1 MYYQNICHINNYLY
15 IYFYPE
21 INKIYK
27 YSIKM
32 SSNPIVC
39 DRIKLRL
46 GKNKKNSRVL
56 KYQVKKQLD
65 LDFLNTI
72 DSTNPNVS
80 PNINTTMI
88 SSTTNDLDDDT
99 EYNFKS
105 LSRIPEEYIV
115 ANSPEELESLIL
127 TILNKP
133 NVREILSVII
143 GDEISHRISR
153 GDIAIRIDNTTY
165 NKNGIVGVS
174 NASTKPIHEVQE
186 TPAQPIESIQPTQS
200 IESTEQ

>member
-1 MYYQNICHINNYLY
+1 
-15 IYFYPE
+15 
-21 INKIYK
+21 
-27 YSIKM
+27 M

-39 DRIKLRL
+39 ERIKLRL
-46 GKNKKNSRVL
+46 GKNKKNSRAL

-65 LDFLNTI
+65 LNFLNTI
-72 DSTNPNVS
+72 DSTNPDVS
-80 PNINTTMI
+80 NNISTPVI
-88 SSTTNDLDDDT
+88 PSTTNDLDDDT

-133 NVREILSVII
+133 TVREILSVII
-143 GDEISHRISR
+143 GDEISQRISR

-174 NASTKPIHEVQE
+174 NASTKPIHDVQE
-186 TPAQPIESIQPTQS
+186 TPVQPAQPAQPVQPAELIQSAQPAQPAQPAELIQITQ
-200 IESTEQ
+200 STEQ